1 MSYKLHQLDFS
12 TPSIQVF
19 ESIKNEDWS
28 VFLNSNSQHY
38 PDQRFDILSAKPKKK
53 IIFSDDNTYLINEDQ
68 QTKKSELCPFELLK
82 RVMNEYKSN
91 SIEDIP
97 FSGGAIG
104 YISYD
109 YGNYLHNIENKS
121 KCLKYPLFAFG
132 IYDWAVIY
140 DYDQKKSF
148 LLYHEKNT
156 ITDNIIN
163 NYQKKLES
171 SLMPFQI
178 TSRCESNM
186 NYDLYEMK
194 LLKILEYIRAGDCY
208 QVNLSQMFSL
218 SYEGD
223 EYELYKNLNKSF
235 ASPYSAYMNYPF
247 GKILSFSPE
256 RFLSIKNNIV
266 ETKPI
271 KGTRPRSDD
280 PDIDKKN
287 IQDLESSQKDK
298 AENLMIVDLL
308 RNDLGMNCKKGSVK
322 VDKLFDI
329 ETFANVHHLVSTIHA
344 EIDSESNIYNLIK
357 DAFPGGS
364 ITGAPKLRAMQIIHE
379 LEPNNR
385 SIYCGSIGYISFDEK
400 TDFNI
405 SIRSMLSIDNKLYFW
420 GGGGI
425 VNDSDIRSEYNETI
439 SKVKPLLDTFSDKL
453 V

>member
-1 MSYKLHQLDFS
+1 M
-12 TPSIQVF
+12 
-19 ESIKNEDWS
+19 
-28 VFLNSNSQHY
+28 
-38 PDQRFDILSAKPKKK
+38 
-53 IIFSDDNTYLINEDQ
+53 
-68 QTKKSELCPFELLK
+68 
-82 RVMNEYKSN
+82 
-91 SIEDIP
+91 
-97 FSGGAIG
+97 
-104 YISYD
+104 
-109 YGNYLHNIENKS
+109 
-121 KCLKYPLFAFG
+121 
-132 IYDWAVIY
+132 
-140 DYDQKKSF
+140 
-148 LLYHEKNT
+148 YHEKNT
-156 ITDNIIN
+156 ITENIIN
-163 NYQKKLES
+163 NNKKNHETNIV
-171 SLMPFQI
+171 PFQI

-218 SYEGD
+218 SYEGN

-271 KGTRPRSDD
+271 KGTRPKSDD

-287 IQDLESSQKDK
+287 IKDLESSQKDR

-329 ETFANVHHLVSTIHA
+329 ETFANVHHLVSTIRA
-344 EIDSESNIYNLIK
+344 EIDSESNIYNLIR

-379 LEPNNR
+379 LEPNNKINLLR
-385 SIYCGSIGYISFDEK
+385 IY
-400 TDFNI
+400 
-405 SIRSMLSIDNKLYFW
+405 RLY
-420 GGGGI
+420 
-425 VNDSDIRSEYNETI
+425 
-439 SKVKPLLDTFSDKL
+439 
-453 V
+453 

>member
-1 MSYKLHQLDFS
+1 MNYKLHQLDFS
-12 TPSIQVF
+12 IPAQKVF
-19 ESIKNEDWS
+19 DIIKNEEWS
-28 VFLNSNSQHY
+28 VFLNSNSKQY
-38 PDQRFDILSAKPKKK
+38 PDQRFDILSASPKRK
-53 IIFSDDNTYLINEDQ
+53 IIFSDDSTYLINEDQ
-68 QTKKSELCPFELLK
+68 QPKKSELCPFELLK
-82 RVMNEYKSN
+82 KVMSEYESH
-91 SIEDIP
+91 SDPDIP

-109 YGNYLHNIENKS
+109 FGNHLHKIDNKNS
-121 KCLKYPLFAFG
+121 CLNHPLFAFG

-140 DYDQKKSF
+140 DYAQEKSF
-148 LLYHEKNT
+148 LLYHERNN
-156 ITDNIIN
+156 ITENIIN
-163 NYQKKLES
+163 NYQQNIKSNLI
-171 SLMPFQI
+171 PFQL

-194 LLKILEYIRAGDCY
+194 ILKILEYIRAGDCY

-235 ASPYSAYMNYPF
+235 ASPYSAYINYPF

-256 RFLSIKNNIV
+256 RFLSIKNNVV

-271 KGTRPRSDD
+271 KGTRPRSNN

-287 IQDLESSQKDK
+287 IEDLESSQKDR

-329 ETFANVHHLVSTIHA
+329 ETFANVHHLVSTIRA
-344 EIDSESNIYNLIK
+344 EIDSESDIYNLIR

-405 SIRSMLSIDNKLYFW
+405 SIRSMLSKNNNLYFW

-439 SKVKPLLDTFSDKL
+439 SKVKPLLDIFSD
-453 V
+453 

>member
-12 TPSIQVF
+12 VPSIQVF
-19 ESIKNEDWS
+19 ENIKNEDWS
-28 VFLNSNSQHY
+28 VFLNSNSKQY

-53 IIFSDDNTYLINEDQ
+53 VIFSDDHTYVINEDQ
-68 QTKKSELCPFELLK
+68 QPKKSELCPFELLK
-82 RVMNEYKSN
+82 KIMNEYKCN
-91 SIEDIP
+91 SSEDMP

-156 ITDNIIN
+156 ITEKILN
-163 NYQKKLES
+163 NYQKKREPILK
-171 SLMPFQI
+171 PFQI
-178 TSRCESNM
+178 ISRCESNM

-256 RFLSIKNNIV
+256 RFLSIKNNVV

-287 IQDLESSQKDK
+287 KEDLELSQKDK

-344 EIDSESNIYNLIK
+344 EIDSESNIYNLIR

-400 TDFNI
+400 TDLNI
-405 SIRSMLSIDNKLYFW
+405 SIRSMLSIDNNLYFW

-439 SKVKPLLDTFSDKL
+439 SKVKPLLDTFSD
-453 V
+453 

>member
-1 MSYKLHQLDFS
+1 
-12 TPSIQVF
+12 
-19 ESIKNEDWS
+19 
-28 VFLNSNSQHY
+28 
-38 PDQRFDILSAKPKKK
+38 
-53 IIFSDDNTYLINEDQ
+53 
-68 QTKKSELCPFELLK
+68 
-82 RVMNEYKSN
+82 
-91 SIEDIP
+91 
-97 FSGGAIG
+97 
-104 YISYD
+104 
-109 YGNYLHNIENKS
+109 
-121 KCLKYPLFAFG
+121 
-132 IYDWAVIY
+132 
-140 DYDQKKSF
+140 
-148 LLYHEKNT
+148 
-156 ITDNIIN
+156 
-163 NYQKKLES
+163 
-171 SLMPFQI
+171 
-178 TSRCESNM
+178 M

-280 PDIDKKN
+280 PDLDKKN
-287 IQDLESSQKDK
+287 IEDLKSSLKDK

-344 EIDSESNIYNLIK
+344 EVDSESNIYNLIR

-379 LEPNNR
+379 LEPSNR

-405 SIRSMLSIDNKLYFW
+405 SIRSMLSIDNNLYFW

-439 SKVKPLLDTFSDKL
+439 SKVKPLLDKFSD
-453 V
+453 

>member
-12 TPSIQVF
+12 IPSIQVF

-28 VFLNSNSQHY
+28 VFLNSNSKHY

-53 IIFSDDNTYLINEDQ
+53 IIFSDDNTYLINGDQ
-68 QTKKSELCPFELLK
+68 QPKKSDLCPFELLK
-82 RVMNEYKSN
+82 KIMSEYESN
-91 SIEDIP
+91 SNPEIP

-109 YGNYLHNIENKS
+109 YGNHLHNIKNKN
-121 KCLKYPLFAFG
+121 KCFNHPLFAFG
-132 IYDWAVIY
+132 IYDWAV
-140 DYDQKKSF
+140 
-148 LLYHEKNT
+148 
-156 ITDNIIN
+156 
-163 NYQKKLES
+163 
-171 SLMPFQI
+171 
-178 TSRCESNM
+178 
-186 NYDLYEMK
+186 
-194 LLKILEYIRAGDCY
+194 IRAGDCY
-208 QVNLSQMFSL
+208 QVNLSQMFSV

-256 RFLSIKNNIV
+256 RFLSIKDNIV

-280 PDIDKKN
+280 PDVDKKN
-287 IQDLESSQKDK
+287 IEDLESSQKDK

-344 EIDSESNIYNLIK
+344 EIDSESNIYNLIR

-405 SIRSMLSIDNKLYFW
+405 SIRSMLSIDNNLYFW

-439 SKVKPLLDTFSDKL
+439 SKVKPLLDTFSD
-453 V
+453 

>member
-1 MSYKLHQLDFS
+1 MNYKLHQLDFS
-12 TPSIQVF
+12 IPAQEVF
-19 ESIKNEDWS
+19 EIIKNEEWS
-28 VFLNSNSQHY
+28 VFLNSNSKQY
-38 PDQRFDILSAKPKKK
+38 PDQRFDILSACPKRK
-53 IIFSDDNTYLINEDQ
+53 IIFSDDCTYLINENQ
-68 QTKKSELCPFELLK
+68 QPKKSELCPFELL
-82 RVMNEYKSN
+82 REVMSEYKSY
-91 SIEDIP
+91 SDSEIP

-109 YGNYLHNIENKS
+109 YGNHLHKIDNKNS
-121 KCLKYPLFAFG
+121 YFNHPLFAFG

-140 DYDQKKSF
+140 DYAQEKSF
-148 LLYHEKNT
+148 LLYHEKNN
-156 ITDNIIN
+156 IIENIIN
-163 NYQKKLES
+163 NYQQNIKSNLI
-171 SLMPFQI
+171 PFQL

-194 LLKILEYIRAGDCY
+194 ILKILEYIRAGDCY

-235 ASPYSAYMNYPF
+235 ASPYSAYINYPF

-256 RFLSIKNNIV
+256 RFLSIKNNVV

-271 KGTRPRSDD
+271 KGTRPRSNN

-287 IQDLESSQKDK
+287 IEDLKSSQKDR

-322 VDKLFDI
+322 VDKLFEI
-329 ETFANVHHLVSTIHA
+329 ETFANVHHLVSTIRA
-344 EIDSESNIYNLIK
+344 EIDSESDIYNLIR

-405 SIRSMLSIDNKLYFW
+405 SIRSMLSKNNNLYFW

-439 SKVKPLLDTFSDKL
+439 SKVKPLLDIFSD
-453 V
+453 

>member
-1 MSYKLHQLDFS
+1 MSYKLHALDFS
-12 TPSIQVF
+12 IPSQEVF
-19 ESIKNEDWS
+19 ESIRDEDWS
-28 VFLNSNSQHY
+28 IFLNSNSKQY
-38 PDQRFDILSAKPKKK
+38 PDQRFDILSASPKQK
-53 IIFSDDNTYLINEDQ
+53 IIFSDEGTYLINHDQ
-68 QTKKSELCPFELLK
+68 KPEKTKLCPFELL
-82 RVMNEYKSN
+82 REVMSKYKSN
-91 SIEDIP
+91 DDTDIP

-109 YGNYLHNIENKS
+109 YGNYLHNIENKNNF
-121 KCLKYPLFAFG
+121 LNHPLLAFG

-140 DYDQKKSF
+140 DYAQEKAF

-156 ITDNIIN
+156 ITENIIN
-163 NYQKKLES
+163 NNHNNLEINIK
-171 SLMPFQI
+171 PFQI

-194 LLKILEYIRAGDCY
+194 LLKILEYIKAGDCY

-218 SYEGD
+218 SYEGN

-247 GKILSFSPE
+247 AKILSFSPE

-271 KGTRPRSDD
+271 KGTRPKSDD

-287 IQDLESSQKDK
+287 IKDLESSQKDR

-344 EIDSESNIYNLIK
+344 EIDSESNIYNLIR

-364 ITGAPKLRAMQIIHE
+364 ITGAPKLRAMQVIHE

-405 SIRSMLSIDNKLYFW
+405 SIRSMLSKNNKLYFW

-439 SKVKPLLDTFSDKL
+439 SKVKPLLDTFSD
-453 V
+453 

>member
-1 MSYKLHQLDFS
+1 MSYKLHPLDFS
-12 TPSIQVF
+12 IPSEQVF

-28 VFLNSNSQHY
+28 VFLNSNNKKY
-38 PDQRFDILSAKPKKK
+38 TDQRFDILSASPKQK
-53 IIFSDDNTYLINEDQ
+53 IIFSDDSAYLINKNEEP
-68 QTKKSELCPFELLK
+68 KKTELCPFELL
-82 RVMNEYKSN
+82 REVMSKYKSN
-91 SIEDIP
+91 CDTDIP

-109 YGNYLHNIENKS
+109 YGNYLHNIENKNNHFNQ
-121 KCLKYPLFAFG
+121 PLLAFG

-140 DYDQKKSF
+140 DYALEKSF
-148 LLYHEKNT
+148 LLYHEKNS
-156 ITDNIIN
+156 ITENIIN
-163 NYQKKLES
+163 NNKK
-171 SLMPFQI
+171 SLDSNVMPFQI

-208 QVNLSQMFSL
+208 QVNLSQMFTL
-218 SYEGD
+218 SYEGN

-280 PDIDKKN
+280 PNIDKKN
-287 IQDLESSQKDK
+287 IEDLESSQKDR

-405 SIRSMLSIDNKLYFW
+405 SIRSMISKDNNLYFW

-425 VNDSDIRSEYNETI
+425 VYDSDIRSEYNETI
-439 SKVKPLLDTFSDKL
+439 SKVKPLLDIFSD
-453 V
+453 